1 MKILITGVDG
11 LLGQHAHALLFSANA
26 AAHFKSEDKPFIV
39 VPVNRALFNNESKM
53 CGLLRDAD
61 AVLHF
66 AGVNRGTD
74 SEVANGNQQ
83 IARILVANLEK
94 SGSKA
99 HVVYANSTHS
109 MKDNAYGAGKK
120 DTAQILSDWA
130 AAASAPFTD
139 IVFPHIFGEGGE
151 PFYNTVTATL
161 CHQIVKGKVPEIN
174 PAGAVEL
181 LHAGS
186 AATIALDS
194 VLNSN
199 EGALFPK
206 GTKTSISELYSQ
218 LKVLY
223 SDYVSGLLPELVEPF
238 QVQLFNT
245 LRSAMF
251 PDFYAKQLTV
261 HSDARGELFEAVK
274 GGQGQTFLSWTK
286 PGVTRGDH
294 FHRNKVERFL
304 VVSGQATI
312 RIRHIFKDIV
322 HEFEVTGKDPSYV
335 DMPTLHTHSI
345 ENTGSKP
352 LLTMFWAH
360 EIFDPTQPDTF
371 ALKVITADT
380 K

>member
-26 AAHFKSEDKPFIV
+26 AAKFRSENEPFMV

-53 CGLLRDAD
+53 CELLRDAD

-66 AGVNRGTD
+66 AGVNRGTE
-74 SEVANGNQQ
+74 SEVANGNQG
-83 IARILVANLEK
+83 IARTLVANLEK

-99 HVVYANSTHS
+99 HIVYANSTHS
-109 MKDNAYGAGKK
+109 LKNNTYGAGKK
-120 DTAQILSDWA
+120 ETAQILNNWA
-130 AAASAPFTD
+130 TKTSSLFTD
-139 IVFPHIFGEGGE
+139 LVFPHIFGEGGT

-161 CHQIVKGKVPEIN
+161 CHQIVKEQVPEIN
-174 PAGAVEL
+174 PAGVVEL

-186 AATIALDS
+186 AATIALNS
-194 VLNSN
+194 VLNSIT
-199 EGALFPK
+199 GVVVPK
-206 GTKTSISELYSQ
+206 GTEISISDLYTQ
-218 LKVLY
+218 LKVLH
-223 SDYVSGLLPELVEPF
+223 SDYVSGLLPELVAPF

-251 PDFYAKQLTV
+251 PDFYAKQLIV
-261 HSDARGELFEAVK
+261 HSDARGQLFEAVK

-294 FHRNKVERFL
+294 FHRSKIERFL

-312 RIRHIFKDIV
+312 RIRHIFKDTV
-322 HEFEVTGKDPSYV
+322 HEFEVTGENPSYV

-345 ENTGSKP
+345 ENTGLEP

-360 EIFDPTQPDTF
+360 EIFDPENPDTF
-371 ALKVITADT
+371 AELVIT
-380 K
+380 